1 MVNCEPYDL
10 SHTVPAFGHWRT
22 HPPFHAAVADSELYK
37 FGAIK
42 NFAN

>member
-1 MVNCEPYDL
+1 MVNCEPYDI
-10 SHTVPAFGHWRT
+10 SHNPWLEPLAD
-22 HPPFHAAVADSELYK
+22 PPPSHAAVADSELYK

>member
-1 MVNCEPYDL
+1 MVNCEPYDISRDSWL
-10 SHTVPAFGHWRT
+10 EPLAD
-22 HPPFHAAVADSELYK
+22 PEFHAAVADSELYK